1 MRKIGFGAFACAAL
15 ALPAAA
21 AAAQADPPQ
30 RELRV
35 TVYGDEP
42 CPAAESPDEIVVCGR
57 LPEEERYRI
66 PRSLRDRGERRPG
79 GTAWGARA
87 EDLEEA
93 QRDTRPNGC
102 SVVGTNGQTGCS
114 AALARQWYRD
124 RRARRDSR
132 GR

>member
-1 MRKIGFGAFACAAL
+1 MTL
-15 ALPAAA
+15 VAAA
-21 AAAQADPPQ
+21 YAVLAASSAQAGQPAEPPQ

-42 CPAAESPDEIVVCGR
+42 CPVAESPEEIVVCGR

-66 PRSLRDRGERRPG
+66 PRDLRDRGERRPG

-102 SVVGTNGQTGCS
+102 SVVGTNGQTGCA